1 MSKRM
6 NECMHNEWVNEQW
19 VNEWMCKWMNE
30 LMTDLISVDQQCT
43 TETEST
49 DAVILGEFHC
59 WHFPTLRIID

>member
-1 MSKRM
+1 
-6 NECMHNEWVNEQW
+6 
-19 VNEWMCKWMNE
+19 MNE

-59 WHFPTLRIID
+59 WHFPTLLIID